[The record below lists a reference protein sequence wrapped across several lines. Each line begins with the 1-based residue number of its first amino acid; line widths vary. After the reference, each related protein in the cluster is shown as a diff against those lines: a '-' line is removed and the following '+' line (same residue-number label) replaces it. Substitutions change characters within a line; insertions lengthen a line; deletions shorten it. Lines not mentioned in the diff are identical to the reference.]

1 MFTVYWYSLLS
12 TLQSVD
18 SLVWCYGCLFVILVL
33 GAVKHGEVLSGSFQ
47 CRWWSQPLPG
57 FYALKEGRAGGV
69 GGMSWAAILN
79 SIVSFLGEPV
89 GPAWTL
95 SNVLSSLVAMG
106 CLMSIKW
113 CFVHWFMKVSKRQFL
128 AREGL
133 ATLGLVITV
142 RDWYLD
148 TRYGTPWFVGK
159 FNQFRSVQKNLQK
172 IIIVIYILHLTEDDY

>member
-1 MFTVYWYSLLS
+1 MFTVYMLSLSLP
-12 TLQSVD
+12 D
-18 SLVWCYGCLFVILVL
+18 SKLMLFVMLVL
-33 GAVKHGEVLSGSFQ
+33 GAVSLLRCYQAASSPADGPHRHYQVFMHWRRGGRRGE
-47 CRWWSQPLPG
+47 
-57 FYALKEGRAGGV
+57 GGV
-69 GGMSWAAILN
+69 GGKSWAAILN
-79 SIVSFLGEPV
+79 SIVSFWGQPV

-133 ATLGLVITV
+133 ASLGLVITV